1 MSGFMS
7 SGGAYAI
14 VECLRSLE
22 RQKWRKKVK
31 SEEQPLLPRN
41 NQPETDDIRTQLIQ
55 TLQFSNEVSCVIL

>member
-1 MSGFMS
+1 MS